1 MNVEGERTFDAARTT
16 VWQVVNDPAAM
27 ASTMPGVES
36 FEVHDDRRWTANV
49 KIPLG
54 LGGLKMKVD
63 MEKLDE
69 RELEHAAMQIKG
81 QGVGAMMNMKT
92 TFDLSDASGGGTLM
106 KWAAEVKIA
115 GPVGSMGQRV
125 LQPIV
130 NQQVQHVLG
139 ALDARVQEAKGSAG
153 GETQPPAEGPKD
165 YGPPADA
172 DADPEPD
179 SGTSG
184 ADEGVSPWSPEA
196 YDEPSQ

>member
-1 MNVEGERTFDAARTT
+1 MNVEGERTFEAPRVT
-16 VWQVVNDPAAM
+16 VWQVLNDPAAM

-36 FEVHDDRRWTANV
+36 FDVHDDRRWTANV

-63 MEKLDE
+63 MQKVEE

-81 QGVGAMMNMKT
+81 QGVGAMMNMTT
-92 TFDLSDASGGGTLM
+92 TFDLSDAADGATLM

-139 ALDARVQEAKGSAG
+139 ALDAQVQQAKGG
-153 GETQPPAEGPKD
+153 GETQPPAEGPTD

-184 ADEGVSPWSPEA
+184 ADEGISPWSPDA
-196 YDEPSQ
+196 YDDAEK